1 MPPDL
6 LELDSREDFLL
17 PNYARI
23 AWFGESVKF
32 STAAIKRMSACREA
46 FVDLIDNDESV
57 TIYGVTSGY
66 GQNAKT
72 RLTPQQRLEHAATP
86 PFPSMA
92 GFGGDLPER
101 LKRGITFCRL
111 ANFIEGH
118 SGVTPELATAVAKM
132 LDQRLPPVPLHGNTS
147 AGEIIPL
154 SHLFTPMT
162 QGIDLAEKEALAL
175 INGSPCAA
183 ALLCDIALATER
195 RIELLLDVF
204 ALSIEALGAPL
215 DAYDESL
222 EALYGDPYV
231 AFVLQQLRARVDLSE
246 REGLKRRPYQAPV
259 SWRIVP
265 QVLGQL
271 CRAHAQICEV
281 ASSSLKAVTDNPVI
295 VFDADNASLKTGK
308 PRVLS
313 NGGYHNGAA
322 CMAMDAVSGGLAD
335 LATLADRQVSKL
347 FDASVSGLP
356 PQLKMEGTN
365 GYLGCSG
372 FIAADFA
379 EQARKS
385 ATRTP
390 LLGSEGGGF
399 GQNDVLIPVFHAW
412 RQHNETAHSLDAC
425 LAILSV
431 TCSQAFAVT
440 DKVRPSSQ
448 LQPLLEQ
455 VRFFVPPVKT
465 ARAIGASIGDL
476 AMEFSARVFADC
488 TTDATPG
495 SAANSPG

>member
-1 MPPDL
+1 MP

-23 AWFGESVKF
+23 AWFGESIKL
-32 STAAIKRMSACREA
+32 SEPAIQRIDASRDA
-46 FVDLIDNDESV
+46 FVDLINNDDSV

-72 RLTPQQRLEHAATP
+72 RLSPEQRLEHAATP
-86 PFPSMA
+86 PFASMA

-118 SGVTPELATAVAKM
+118 AGVTPGLAKAVAQM
-132 LDQRLPPVPLHGNTS
+132 LDERLPPVPLLGNTS

-175 INGSPCAA
+175 INGSPCAT

-195 RIELLLDVF
+195 RIALLLDVF
-204 ALSIEALGAPL
+204 ALSVEALGAPL

-222 EALYGDPYV
+222 ESLYGDPYV
-231 AFVLQQLRARVDLSE
+231 AFVLQQLRARIDLKQGGGS
-246 REGLKRRPYQAPV
+246 KRRPYQAPV

-281 ASSSLKAVTDNPVI
+281 ATTSLKAVTDNPVI
-295 VFDADNASLKTGK
+295 VFGSDTASGKSAK

-356 PQLKMEGTN
+356 PQLKMEGSN

-385 ATRTP
+385 AIRTP

-399 GQNDVLIPVFHAW
+399 GQNDVLVPVFHAW
-412 RQHNETAHSLDAC
+412 RQHNETAQSLDAC

-440 DKVRPSSQ
+440 DKVRPSSK

-465 ARAIGASIGDL
+465 ARAVGASVGDL
-476 AMEFSARVFADC
+476 AAEFSARVFADC
-488 TTDATPG
+488 TTDAVSG
-495 SAANSPG
+495 ASPE

>member
-1 MPPDL
+1 MA
-6 LELDSREDFLL
+6 LELNSRDDFLL
-17 PNYARI
+17 PNYARV
-23 AWFGESVKF
+23 AWFGESLTL
-32 STAAIKRMSACREA
+32 SESARNRIGECRDA
-46 FVDLIDNDESV
+46 FINLIDNDDSV

-72 RLTPQQRLEHAATP
+72 RLSPEQRIEHAGTP
-86 PFPSMA
+86 PFASMA

-101 LKRGITFCRL
+101 LKRGIAFCRL

-118 SGVTPELATAVAKM
+118 AGVTPELADAVAGM
-132 LDQRLPPVPLHGNTS
+132 LDERLPPVPLFGNTS

-175 INGSPCAA
+175 INGSPCAS
-183 ALLCDIALATER
+183 ALLSDIALVTER

-222 EALYGDPYV
+222 EALYGDPFV
-231 AFVLQQLRARVDLSE
+231 SFVLQQIRARIDTSSGVQ
-246 REGLKRRPYQAPV
+246 RRPYQAPV
-259 SWRIVP
+259 SWRILP

-271 CRAHAQICEV
+271 CRAHAQVCEV
-281 ASSSLKAVTDNPVI
+281 ASTSLKAVTDNPVI
-295 VFDADNASLKTGK
+295 VHDVSDSAN
-308 PRVLS
+308 PVRVLS

-322 CMAMDAVSGGLAD
+322 CMAMDAISGSLAD

-347 FDASVSGLP
+347 FDGAVSGLP
-356 PQLKMEGTN
+356 AQLKMEGSN

-385 ATRTP
+385 ACRTP
-390 LLGSEGGGF
+390 LVGSEGGGF

-412 RQHNETAHSLDAC
+412 RQHNETAASLDAC
-425 LAILSV
+425 IAILAV
-431 TCSQAFAVT
+431 TCSQAFAVSG
-440 DKVRPSSQ
+440 KVNPSAQ
-448 LQPLLEQ
+448 LQELLEQ
-455 VRFFVPPVKT
+455 VRFYVPPVKT
-465 ARAIGASIGDL
+465 ARAVGASVGDL
-476 AMEFSARVFADC
+476 AAEFSRRVFADC
-488 TTDATPG
+488 VTDAV
-495 SAANSPG
+495 SE